1 MCIVVLFTIESSLSY
16 LQQVIKEVQKSHRSS
31 LGKHTSTLLMYGVFF
46 RQMPPVAS
54 SDWRLGHD
62 LLVIKPSRVTRKHFW
77 MQKAQKNKR
86 TKVLVAREKGGDTVS
101 YFWSLGRVTEH
112 EEESAEQYGRGN
124 WRSFSRYE
132 GPPFNADSAETM
144 QETAKATFQSRQAQ
158 INLRNYLQLRII
170 PCFHKSTLQSEIM
183 LC

>member
-62 LLVIKPSRVTRKHFW
+62 LLVIKPSRVTRKHWLNCFACRRHRKTKEQRFW
-77 MQKAQKNKR
+77 LHERKGEIPCRIFEVWDESLNTRRNQPNNMAEAIGGLFR
-86 TKVLVAREKGGDTVS
+86 GTKVLLSTLTVLKQCRRQQRLH
-101 YFWSLGRVTEH
+101 FR
-112 EEESAEQYGRGN
+112 
-124 WRSFSRYE
+124 
-132 GPPFNADSAETM
+132 AD
-144 QETAKATFQSRQAQ
+144 K
-158 INLRNYLQLRII
+158 L
-170 PCFHKSTLQSEIM
+170 KSTYETTCS
-183 LC
+183 